1 NKAELRLYRW
11 LPYLEGPVCIAVVH
25 CPTTA
30 SRAQWS
36 LVTPDPLQLISS
48 CRRPRHPPARR
59 CCLPQR
65 GQTVGEAATTR
76 ASDTEKR
83 TAAGTHQLTAEE
95 RSQVILDLK
104 AAGWLELSERD
115 AIYKE
120 FSFKN
125 FNQAFG
131 FMSRVALQAEK
142 MNHHPEWFN
151 VYNKVQITL
160 TSHDS
165 GGVTKRDVKLAK
177 FIEKAAASV

>member
-1 NKAELRLYRW
+1 MAFK
-11 LPYLEGPVCIAVVH
+11 
-25 CPTTA
+25 
-30 SRAQWS
+30 S
-36 LVTPDPLQLISS
+36 
-48 CRRPRHPPARR
+48 
-59 CCLPQR
+59 
-65 GQTVGEAATTR
+65 
-76 ASDTEKR
+76 
-83 TAAGTHQLTAEE
+83 AGTHQLTAEE

-104 AAGWLELSERD
+104 AAGWVELSERD

-125 FNQAFG
+125 FNQLSGERQVLRRSADTRAHTQRTSPEIMSWGQFSSQTSVTSAVRPVMATDVMTSASAHHPEPTGNMAVAERVALLLVVAFG